1 MPVKIHAWAGLMSL
15 ALFAG
20 AATAEPPQEVPLG
33 AEINSDAFTVTEL
46 NTDLQL
52 PWGLSFL
59 PDGRML
65 VAERGGRLVMLDADG
80 GNLREV
86 DGLPEI
92 YVKSQGGLFE
102 AMPAPDFAQTGEIF
116 ISYAHGT
123 DKANGTRLSRAT
135 LRDGQL
141 HDLKPVFTVE
151 PLKDTPAHFGGRM
164 AFLPDGTLLLTTG
177 DGFDMREDAQ
187 KLDGLLGKVVR
198 INRDGSVPADNPYA
212 SSKGAGAKVWTYGH
226 RNPQGLVYD
235 AASDSVIM
243 HEHGPRG
250 GDEVNILQAGKNY
263 GWPVITYG
271 VDYSGAIISPFTEYE
286 GMEQPL
292 MHWTPSIAPA
302 GLAIYRGDLFRQWD
316 GDLLVAALAG
326 RHLRLVDMEGGKAIA
341 QQVLLSDLGER
352 IRDVRVGP
360 DGAIYLLTDS
370 TEGKLLKLEPR

>member
-1 MPVKIHAWAGLMSL
+1 MSL
-15 ALFAG
+15 ALCSALAV
-20 AATAEPPQEVPLG
+20 AAPPHDVPVREG
-33 AEINSDAFTVTEL
+33 INSDAFTITEL
-46 NTDLQL
+46 NADLQL

-80 GNLREV
+80 GNLREIA
-86 DGLPEI
+86 GLPEI
-92 YVKSQGGLFE
+92 YVKGQGGLFE
-102 AMPAPDFAQTGEIF
+102 VLPAPDFAQTGEVF
-116 ISYAHGT
+116 VSYAHGT
-123 DKANGTRLSRAT
+123 DKANGTRISRAI
-135 LRDGQL
+135 LREYRLQ
-141 HDLKPVFTVE
+141 DLQPIFTVE
-151 PLKDTPAHFGGRM
+151 PLKNTPVHFGGRM
-164 AFLPDGTLLLTTG
+164 AFLHDGTLLLTTG

-187 KLDGLLGKVVR
+187 KLEGLLGKVVR

-212 SSKGAGAKVWTYGH
+212 SSQGAGAKVWTYGH

-243 HEHGPRG
+243 HEHGPAG

-263 GWPVITYG
+263 GWPVATYG
-271 VDYSGAIISPFTEYE
+271 KDYSGAIISPFTEYE
-286 GMEQPL
+286 GMEPPL

-302 GLAIYRGDLFRQWD
+302 GLAIYRGELFPQWD

-326 RHLRLVDMEGGKAIA
+326 RHLRLVEMEGGKPIA
-341 QQVLLSDLGER
+341 QQELIADLEER

-370 TEGKLLKLEPR
+370 DEGKLLKLQPRGLP